1 LELYRQNLFA
11 QDVNRPYH
19 IAIGFM
25 SRIRE
30 SDMGLSRDVG
40 ANELGGISRGIE
52 QVAVRVLPD
61 GRLSAADAARY
72 LGHAEKTLAM
82 WRLRGIGPAWRKVGG
97 RIFYFRRDLDAF
109 IAGEAA

>member
-1 LELYRQNLFA
+1 
-11 QDVNRPYH
+11 
-19 IAIGFM
+19 
-25 SRIRE
+25 
-30 SDMGLSRDVG
+30 MGLSCDAG
-40 ANELGGISRGIE
+40 ANELAGISRGIE

-82 WRLRGIGPAWRKVGG
+82 WRLRGIGPAWRRVGG

-109 IAGEAA
+109 IAAA